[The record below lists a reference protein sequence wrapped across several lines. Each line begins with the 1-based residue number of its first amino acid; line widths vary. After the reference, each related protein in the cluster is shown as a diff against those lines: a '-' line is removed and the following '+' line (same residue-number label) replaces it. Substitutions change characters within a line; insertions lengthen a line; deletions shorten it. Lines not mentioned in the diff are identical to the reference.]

1 MVAKP
6 TTETRDIFVKNMW
19 VDGDPAPSPIHLDF
33 RPVLKILAE
42 AGIDGVKLDKWLLDL
57 NEANRELVGKLELTS
72 EGALLISP
80 MQSKKGS
87 REEAEII
94 IDLGA
99 WTRTHGGEAHG
110 ARLGLA
116 FSQRHTL
123 RSGCGVAVT
132 RTTGNIHPVGRNL
145 APGFL
150 PIFRRRDHVPQR
162 QHRQRGK
169 KDARLRRPRRDSGM
183 AHRPLP
189 TPGPRLSPQF
199 RPRRSRRPR
208 SRQRRPGPAR
218 VQFQCPGKDF
228 RRPVSA
234 APDHQPRRRDRS
246 FFSFTIRSSTA

>member
-110 ARLGLA
+110 ARLGLHFPNGTRYA
-116 FSQRHTL
+116 PDAAWLSPEQLATYTPSEETWLLDFCPYFVVEIMSRNDSIASAERKMHDYVDHGATL
-123 RSGCGVAVT
+123 GWL
-132 RTTGNIHPVGRNL
+132 IDP
-145 APGFL
+145 
-150 PIFRRRDHVPQR
+150 FRRRVHVYRPNADPVVLGDPEIISGDPELPGFNFNVR
-162 QHRQRGK
+162 ERIF
-169 KDARLRRPRRDSGM
+169 DA
-183 AHRPLP
+183 
-189 TPGPRLSPQF
+189 Q
-199 RPRRSRRPR
+199 
-208 SRQRRPGPAR
+208 
-218 VQFQCPGKDF
+218 
-228 RRPVSA
+228 
-234 APDHQPRRRDRS
+234 
-246 FFSFTIRSSTA
+246 

>member
-110 ARLGLA
+110 ARLGLHFPNGTRYA
-116 FSQRHTL
+116 PDAAWLSPEQLAAYTPSEETWLLDFCPYFVVEIMSRSDSIASAQRKMRDYVDHGATL
-123 RSGCGVAVT
+123 GWL
-132 RTTGNIHPVGRNL
+132 IDP
-145 APGFL
+145 
-150 PIFRRRDHVPQR
+150 FRRRVHVYRPNADPVVLDDPEVISGDPDLPGFNFNVR
-162 QHRQRGK
+162 ERIF
-169 KDARLRRPRRDSGM
+169 DA
-183 AHRPLP
+183 
-189 TPGPRLSPQF
+189 Q
-199 RPRRSRRPR
+199 
-208 SRQRRPGPAR
+208 
-218 VQFQCPGKDF
+218 
-228 RRPVSA
+228 
-234 APDHQPRRRDRS
+234 
-246 FFSFTIRSSTA
+246 